1 MHFKLLQSAEPL
13 KAEALLLRGEDVSAA
28 NPRERFSLFAV
39 ARGLSISLLAG
50 APTCL
55 SAQSVARE
63 GNLAR

>member
-55 SAQSVARE
+55 RA
-63 GNLAR
+63 